1 MSADG
6 DPIQGGETAY
16 YRALIQQYDKAAQR
30 WIRRSK
36 KIVKRYTDERE
47 DGQTNQKR
55 YNILWS
61 NIETLK
67 PAIYAQTPKPEVQRR
82 FLDKDPVGRR
92 ASEVLERCISYF
104 LSQTPFGSTMR
115 QSRDDYLLVGRGI
128 SWVRYVP
135 HFRDIEGAEA
145 MQDVDGAQITD
156 DQPQEVDYEDVTADY
171 VHWQDFGHN
180 VARTWEEVSVVWRMV
195 YMTRDQMKKRG
206 FADWNNVPLDYTA
219 KELKDTGAGEDGK
232 KATVYEIWDKGARKA
247 CWIAKSWP
255 KYLDERADPLKLEHF
270 FPCSRP
276 IYATL
281 SNDSLIPTPD
291 YVEYQ
296 DQASELDDLTN
307 RIALLTKAVKA
318 AGVYDASNK
327 ELGRLLSE
335 GINNQLIPVDSW
347 AALAEKGGIKNAI
360 ALLPMQ
366 EIAQT
371 LLNLYEAREK
381 VKQDLYE
388 ITGMSDI
395 IRGASNPN
403 TTATAE
409 KIKSNFVTLRLSEK
423 QREMQRFARNTIEI
437 MGNIIALHFTM
448 DTMRRISGV
457 KLLTEAEKQQAQQAM
472 AMQVPQQGPPKQQAP
487 SLPDEIQDLLSE
499 PTWEEVYALLK
510 DSPER
515 SFRIGI
521 ETDSTIAADQQQQQ
535 EEAVQFTTALG
546 GFLKEAQEAAANPD
560 LVPLLGQMLAFAVRR
575 FPIGRELEGVIDET
589 IDKLTKKAQNPPP
602 APPNPDM
609 LKLQMDGQLAQAKM
623 QQDHALEQ
631 QRMQMQ
637 MQSEQMKAQI
647 AQQAE
652 EAKAS
657 REAQMQV
664 LTMHLEAQAE
674 AQKQQFEQRMQSA
687 QSMMQATFDR
697 WKAELDAKTKIEV
710 AEIAADATL
719 DAAQIGAANQGSED

>member
-719 DAAQIGAANQGSED
+719 DAAQIGAANQGSEG

>member
-1 MSADG
+1 MNDE
-6 DPIQGGETAY
+6 IQGGETAY
-16 YRALIQQYDKAAQR
+16 YRTVIRQYDKAADK
-30 WIRRSK
+30 WLRRAK
-36 KIVKRYTDERE
+36 KIVKRYVDERP
-47 DGQTNQKR
+47 DGFVNLKR

-61 NIETLK
+61 NVETLK

-92 ASEVLERCISYF
+92 ASEVMERCIAYF
-104 LSQTPFGSTMR
+104 VNQNPFGSTMR

-135 HFRDIEGAEA
+135 HFRPMENTVPAGD
-145 MQDVDGAQITD
+145 QITD
-156 DQPQEVDYEDVTADY
+156 DRPQEVAYEDVAADY
-171 VHWQDFGHN
+171 IHWQDFGHDI
-180 VARTWEEVSVVWRMV
+180 ARTWEEVSIVWRIV
-195 YMTRDQMKKRG
+195 YMTRDQMRARR
-206 FADWNNVPLDYTA
+206 FPDWNQIPLDYVPKDM
-219 KELKDTGAGEDGK
+219 KELADESGK
-232 KATVYEIWDKGARKA
+232 KATVYEIWDKNTKKA
-247 CWIAKSWP
+247 FWIAKSWP
-255 KYLDERADPLKLEHF
+255 KFLDVADDPLQLEHF

-276 IYATL
+276 IYGTL

-291 YVEYQ
+291 FVEYQ
-296 DQASELDDLTN
+296 DQAAELDDITN

-335 GINNQLIPVDSW
+335 GVNNQLIPVDSW
-347 AALAEKGGIKNAI
+347 AALMEKGGLKNAL

-437 MGNIIALHFTM
+437 MGNVIAIHFSLETIQ
-448 DTMRRISGV
+448 RVSGV
-457 KLLTEAEKQQAQQAM
+457 KLLTAQQKA
-472 AMQVPQQGPPKQQAP
+472 QLQQAP
-487 SLPDEIQDLLSE
+487 SMPNTSAGQYPPAPSGTAQPTTPPAIPEELQELLSE

-515 SFRIGI
+515 CFRIDI
-521 ETDSTIAADQQQQQ
+521 ETDSTIAADQQQEQ
-535 EEAVQFTTALG
+535 EQAVQFLTSLG
-546 GFLKEAQEAAANPD
+546 GFIQQAEQAAQNPD
-560 LVPLLGQMLAFAVRR
+560 LVPLLGQMLAFGVRR
-575 FPIGRELEGVIDET
+575 FPIGRELEGVIDDT
-589 IDKLTKKAQNPPP
+589 IEKMTKKAAQPQPPKP
-602 APPNPDM
+602 DPDM
-609 LKLQMDGQLAQAKM
+609 AKVQMTGQLGQMKLQ
-623 QQDHALEQ
+623 QDAALEN
-631 QRMQMQ
+631 QRMQNDMRI
-637 MQSEQMKAQI
+637 EQMKGQI

-657 REAQMQV
+657 REAQMQ
-664 LTMHLEAQAE
+664 LMAMHLDAQKEAQ
-674 AQKQQFEQRMQSA
+674 QQHFEQQMEA
-687 QSMMQATFDR
+687 MKAGMQAQFDR
-697 WKAELDAKTKIEV
+697 WKAELDAKTKVEV
-710 AEIAADATL
+710 AEIAAGATV
-719 DAAQIGAANQGSED
+719 DAAQISGAKEATQ